1 MWAVI
6 DIGSNTIR
14 LVIYSWEDGRLNP
27 MLNKKYP
34 AGLAGYVDE
43 NNEISEEG
51 VSLLI
56 EILCDIEKIL
66 RYVRPE
72 EVYPFGTAALR
83 NSANC
88 DKVLKAVKK
97 ECGFDIQI
105 LTGKEE
111 AIFDYYGAL
120 EGGIGESGLLVD
132 VGGGSTE
139 LAFFRR
145 KEIIKATSI
154 PLGSLN
160 TYRKWV
166 AGLLPGSEEAQCI
179 KKEVKGYLSAIEV
192 DREKVVAQPVYS
204 VGGTARAALKLMREK
219 YGDKELREF
228 TLDQLREVLKYKDE
242 DKKEILG
249 SILKTSPDRVHTII
263 PGMLIFRTVAKFFGA
278 ESFVT
283 VDYGVREGYLMNRLV
298 RGGKIRERTI

>member
-14 LVIYSWEDGRLNP
+14 LVIYSMENGRLNP

-34 AGLAGYVDE
+34 AGLAGYIAD
-43 NNEISEEG
+43 NNEINDEG
-51 VSLLI
+51 IELLV
-56 EILCDIEKIL
+56 EILNDIEKIL
-66 RYVRPE
+66 RYIRPE

-88 DKVLKAVKK
+88 EKVIRTVKK
-97 ECGFDIQI
+97 ECGFDIHI

-111 AIFDYYGAL
+111 AIFDYYGAA
-120 EGGIGESGLLVD
+120 ESGIGESGLLVD

-139 LAFFRR
+139 LTFFKN

-160 TYRKWV
+160 MYRKWV
-166 AGLLPGSEEAQCI
+166 SGLLPSRDEAHYI
-179 KKEVKGYLSAIEV
+179 KKEIKGFLETIDI
-192 DREKVVAQPVYS
+192 DRDRIISQPVYS
-204 VGGTARAALKLMREK
+204 VGGTARAALKLMKEK
-219 YGDKELREF
+219 FDLKGSKEY
-228 TLDQLREVLKYKDE
+228 TLDQMKSVLKYKDE
-242 DKKEILG
+242 KKKELLA
-249 SILKTSPDRVHTII
+249 SILKSSPDRVHTVI
-263 PGMLIFRTVAKFFGA
+263 PGMLIFRTIAGYFGS

-298 RGGKIRERTI
+298 RGGKLHE